1 MFKLI
6 KIYFLKRLRIQQKY
20 SLVFVIGVLAV
31 IIIFAIYFFSDASIS
46 LSRKIL
52 INQKLNTF
60 TQIFQQKILNTT
72 ALISSHLSQASIGS
86 ENLKKIEET
95 LKINDLK
102 IIRLQFVYKFDSNNS
117 TFPEQKKTE
126 NISSID
132 VRGLPPWLVANFYRT
147 IDLQIP
153 QISNAYFLN
162 AAHSSFGDNAKNF
175 YAIDL
180 FFPVSGTSILRVSID
195 ASSLLDGN
203 LLKFDGQRSG
213 SIGFLLSSDD
223 EVVISQAGLEYEPGM
238 VYPVTTSSSIQLL
251 GTSFTLT
258 AFANAHY
265 FENYGVLVIYL
276 YSLFL
281 LVLLLTSILLFL
293 LYQRSVAAKKLNYH
307 QDLLLSQSKFVSL
320 SEIATVLSHELNQPL
335 ASIRLL
341 CSSILD
347 SLKEPNLDAITINKL
362 AKLID
367 SESLRMDTIIKSV
380 RSFLKNKKSSGE
392 ALLLSSLVFELKPI
406 IDLQA
411 QTLNT
416 DVLYDLRHDPSIFC
430 DKVMLEQVILN
441 ITRNALDAMKVV
453 DIKKRQISISVNVES
468 YRAYLRISDS
478 GPGIPDNISEK
489 IFQPFFST
497 KEDGM
502 GFGLSICRSM
512 VEIYQGDIA
521 WENISGS
528 GACFAISFPLVS
540 SKL

>member
-1 MFKLI
+1 
-6 KIYFLKRLRIQQKY
+6 
-20 SLVFVIGVLAV
+20 VLTV
-31 IIIFAIYFFSDASIS
+31 IIFFAVYFFSDVSIG

-52 INQKLNTF
+52 ISQKLNTF
-60 TQIFQQKILNTT
+60 TQTFQQKILNTT
-72 ALISSHLSQASIGS
+72 ALISTHLSKTPIGND
-86 ENLKKIEET
+86 NLKKIEDT

-102 IIRLQFVYKFDSNNS
+102 IIGLQFVYKFDSNNS

-320 SEIATVLSHELNQPL
+320 SEIATVLSYELNQPL

-380 RSFLKNKKSSGE
+380 RSFLKNKQSSGE

-521 WENISGS
+521 WKNISGS

>member
-1 MFKLI
+1 MFKLT
-6 KIYFLKRLRIQQKY
+6 KIYFLQRLKIQKKY
-20 SLVFVIGVLAV
+20 SFRFVIGVLAV
-31 IIIFAIYFFSDASIS
+31 IIIFAIYFFSDASIG

-60 TQIFQQKILNTT
+60 TQTFQQKILNTT
-72 ALISSHLSQASIGS
+72 AIISSHLSKASIGND
-86 ENLKKIEET
+86 NLKKIEET
-95 LKINDLK
+95 LKNNDLK
-102 IIRLQFVYKFDSNNS
+102 IIGLQLVYKINFKNS
-117 TFPEQKKTE
+117 TFSEQKKTE
-126 NISSID
+126 DISSVD
-132 VRGLPPWLVANFYRT
+132 VRSLPPWLVANFYRT

-162 AAHSSFGDNAKNF
+162 AAHSSFGDNVKNF

-203 LLKFDGQRSG
+203 LLKFDSQRSG

-258 AFANAHY
+258 AFANADY

-380 RSFLKNKKSSGE
+380 RSFLKNKQSSGE

-512 VEIYQGDIA
+512 VEIYQGHIA

-528 GACFAISFPLVS
+528 GACFAISFPLAS

>member
-1 MFKLI
+1 MFKLT
-6 KIYFLKRLRIQQKY
+6 KIYFLQRLKIHQKY
-20 SLVFVIGVLAV
+20 SFRLVIGVLAV
-31 IIIFAIYFFSDASIS
+31 IIIFAIYFFSDVSIG

-72 ALISSHLSQASIGS
+72 ALISSHLSKASIGND
-86 ENLKKIEET
+86 NLKKIEET
-95 LKINDLK
+95 LKNNDLK
-102 IIRLQFVYKFDSNNS
+102 IIGLQLVYKINFKNS
-117 TFPEQKKTE
+117 TFSEQKKTE
-126 NISSID
+126 DISSVD
-132 VRGLPPWLVANFYRT
+132 VRSLPPWLVANFYRT
-147 IDLQIP
+147 TDLQIP

-162 AAHSSFGDNAKNF
+162 AAHSSFGDNVKNF

-180 FFPVSGTSILRVSID
+180 FFPISSASILRVSID
-195 ASSLLDGN
+195 ASSLLDGS

-223 EVVISQAGLEYEPGM
+223 EVVISQAGLEYEPSM
-238 VYPVTTSSSIQLL
+238 VYPATTSSSIQLL

-258 AFANAHY
+258 AFANADY

-281 LVLLLTSILLFL
+281 LVLSLTSILLFL
-293 LYQRSVAAKKLNYH
+293 LYQRTEAAKKLQYH

-341 CSSILD
+341 CSSILH
-347 SLKEPNLDAITINKL
+347 SLKGPNLDTSTINKL
-362 AKLID
+362 TKLID
-367 SESLRMDTIIKSV
+367 GESLRMDKIIKSV
-380 RSFLKNKKSSGE
+380 RSFLKNKQSSGE
-392 ALLLSSLVFELKPI
+392 VLSLSSLVLELKPI

-411 QTLNT
+411 QVFDTE
-416 DVLYDLRHDPSIFC
+416 VLYDLNVYPNIFC

-441 ITRNALDAMKVV
+441 ITRNALDAMRVI
-453 DIKKRQISISVNVES
+453 DIKKRQISISINVES
-468 YRAYLRISDS
+468 HRAFLKISDS

-528 GACFAISFPLVS
+528 GACFAISFPLAS